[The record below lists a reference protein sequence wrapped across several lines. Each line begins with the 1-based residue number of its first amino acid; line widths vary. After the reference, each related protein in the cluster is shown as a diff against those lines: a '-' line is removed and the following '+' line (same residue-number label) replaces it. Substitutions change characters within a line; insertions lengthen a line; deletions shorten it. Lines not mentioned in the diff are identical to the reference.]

1 VKIDEHGVT
10 FKSHLDGTTHRFT
23 PEIAM
28 NIQKNLG
35 ADIIMAFDE
44 CTPDKADDKY
54 TRDILNW
61 KSVVSTQEAIK
72 KMIQKDI

>member
-1 VKIDEHGVT
+1 MNWNKPMLTDSGGFQVFSLGQGNNGQSLVKIDEDGVT

-35 ADIIMAFDE
+35 ADIIMAFD
-44 CTPDKADDKY
+44 
-54 TRDILNW
+54 
-61 KSVVSTQEAIK
+61 
-72 KMIQKDI
+72 